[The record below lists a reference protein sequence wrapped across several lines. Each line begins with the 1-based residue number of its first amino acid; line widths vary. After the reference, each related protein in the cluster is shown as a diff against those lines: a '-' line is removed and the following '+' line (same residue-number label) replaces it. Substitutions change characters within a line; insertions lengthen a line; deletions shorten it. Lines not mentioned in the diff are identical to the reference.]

1 MGKINNNFKEKLKEL
16 RERSGMTQEQ
26 LAELMR
32 LSKSTI
38 SQYENQERAPSPHIL
53 VKIAS
58 VFHVSTD
65 YLLGVD
71 EIRRAELSGLTD
83 EDIEIVER
91 LIENMREKNRKIKNF
106 DRQPEGVSVFV
117 VKKIILIKVIVKDEH
132 MFYNVSCR
140 T

>member
-1 MGKINNNFKEKLKEL
+1 MGKINNDFKEKLKEL

-83 EDIEIVER
+83 DDIEIVER
-91 LIENMREKNRKIKNF
+91 LIENMREKNRKIK
-106 DRQPEGVSVFV
+106 
-117 VKKIILIKVIVKDEH
+117 KL
-132 MFYNVSCR
+132 
-140 T
+140 